1 MCRLSCRQA
10 ESDLQRACLN
20 TSSPAAKWQK
30 ERRRFRSRRNSKE
43 LQNVIDYAYIIFL
56 TEMFNYFKYRRLN
69 NFLSDADFNSRS
81 NSKPKLE
88 RIAWAMDTVLNIYTE
103 EGKQNYE
110 KLMETLYENQPAASR
125 IKLLVLISQL
135 IL

>member
-1 MCRLSCRQA
+1 
-10 ESDLQRACLN
+10 
-20 TSSPAAKWQK
+20 
-30 ERRRFRSRRNSKE
+30 
-43 LQNVIDYAYIIFL
+43 
-56 TEMFNYFKYRRLN
+56 MFNYFKYRRLN